1 MAAPGHAWSH
11 PSRPWK
17 TPPPEGSNGVRRCR
31 YPPRDTAPEVLV
43 PHWLTAVQRN
53 RLAGV
58 VREALD
64 NCAVH
69 PLEAFHLE
77 DVLTELH
84 VAAARDAVWPASAA
98 RVRLASGW
106 SEDVLPV
113 RLSAAELA
121 AALALPHL
129 PEALRGLLAGGGDA

>member
-1 MAAPGHAWSH
+1 VSALHAGD
-11 PSRPWK
+11 PL
-17 TPPPEGSNGVRRCR
+17 
-31 YPPRDTAPEVLV
+31 PEVLV
-43 PHWLTAVQRN
+43 PHWLTADQRD

-64 NCAVH
+64 GCAVH

-77 DVLTELH
+77 DVLTEVH

-98 RVRLASGW
+98 RVRLATGW
-106 SEDVLPV
+106 GEDVLPV

-121 AALALPHL
+121 AVLALPHL
-129 PEALRGLLAGGGDA
+129 PVALRGLLASGADA